1 MLHCARQCI
10 ALRGDHE
17 KLDSIGNPGKFLS
30 PMRLIATHD
39 AKLKQHLDMPKLK
52 NVTYLSVEKQNEMI
66 NVIGNRMIQS
76 KIVQEVKDARI
87 YTIMVDEVTSHNTE
101 LMPVCIRFV
110 DTDWTI
116 REELL
121 EMVSLKH
128 ITGLHIA
135 NKIKDMLGR
144 LSLSIN
150 CRGQGYDGASNMSS
164 DRVGVQAPIRQDAP
178 NAAIIVSTW

>member
-1 MLHCARQCI
+1 
-10 ALRGDHE
+10 
-17 KLDSIGNPGKFLS
+17 
-30 PMRLIATHD
+30 MRLIATHD

-52 NVTYLSVEKQNEMI
+52 NATYLSPETQNEMI
-66 NVIGNRMIQS
+66 DVIGNRMIQS

-110 DTDWTI
+110 DKDWTI

-121 EMVSLKH
+121 EVVSLKR

-150 CRGQGYDGASNMSS
+150 CRW
-164 DRVGVQAPIRQDAP
+164 RQQHE
-178 NAAIIVSTW
+178 

>member
-87 YTIMVDEVTSHNTE
+87 YTIMVDEVTSH
-101 LMPVCIRFV
+101 
-110 DTDWTI
+110 
-116 REELL
+116 
-121 EMVSLKH
+121 K
-128 ITGLHIA
+128 
-135 NKIKDMLGR
+135 
-144 LSLSIN
+144 
-150 CRGQGYDGASNMSS
+150 Y
-164 DRVGVQAPIRQDAP
+164 
-178 NAAIIVSTW
+178 